1 MLMRHAIYCYDQL
14 LYSRAIHA
22 GMYMYCTFRKQMVV
36 IWTKNILYK
45 AKAVLLNNLYTWLFA
60 DFCDPF
66 SYYSWT
72 KTAALVVWQFS
83 VSEEKSSSWDVLFP
97 VFAQL
102 FGRNMSET
110 LSSCVKSA
118 TNMIPTVFQ
127 FRICSSG
134 FSLVCAFSIV
144 LLISI

>member
-1 MLMRHAIYCYDQL
+1 MRHAVYCYDQL

-36 IWTKNILYK
+36 IWTKNILYE
-45 AKAVLLNNLYTWLFA
+45 AKAVLLNNLYTCLFA
-60 DFCDPF
+60 DFCDLF

-72 KTAALVVWQFS
+72 KTATSVVWQFS
-83 VSEEKSSSWDVLFP
+83 VGEEKSSGWDILFP

-102 FGRNMSET
+102 FGRNTSET
-110 LSSCVKSA
+110 PSSCVKSA
-118 TNMIPTVFQ
+118 TNIIPTLFQ

-134 FSLVCAFSIV
+134 FSLERAFSTV